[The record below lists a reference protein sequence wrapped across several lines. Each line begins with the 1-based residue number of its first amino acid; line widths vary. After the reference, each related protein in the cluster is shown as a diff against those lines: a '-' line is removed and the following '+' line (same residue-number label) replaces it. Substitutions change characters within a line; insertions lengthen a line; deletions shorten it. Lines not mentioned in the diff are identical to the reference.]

1 MRRSEL
7 KSRTDTAVEQ
17 TRNALQTVYDSL
29 NRGQQLQLLKLDYVK
44 KLFDRYDVHYQ

>member
-7 KSRTDTAVEQ
+7 KSRTDEAVEQ

-29 NRGQQLQLLKLDYVK
+29 NRGQQLQLAEA
-44 KLFDRYDVHYQ
+44 